1 MSPAD
6 PDASPILVIGNG
18 RSGTTLL
25 RMMLCA
31 HPRIHLTQEASFWL
45 WEPQWRGRSAPDWL
59 GFYVGGFSYRWLRQ
73 DPRPLLAGL
82 PAPFGMQHRRDF
94 YRAVMKARAAEH
106 GKPRFGDKTPGHSAN
121 LARVFE
127 DFPDARVIRMV
138 RDPRWT
144 VRSMGRMPWSTANLV
159 AASLLCRMEHK
170 QVAPFRDRILEV
182 KLEELLAEP
191 RTTMERVLEFV
202 GEGWS
207 DQVLDH
213 AAHAPDDLPPVPW
226 FQAASGPR
234 ESKRPYAAFGSL
246 ELRLTEFLNRR
257 AMRDHGYV
265 RQEVEREPGR
275 LRMFN
280 PQAAAGAALVRGAAR
295 LRPLPLDRG
304 PDAEAGEAPG
314 RLRGSPVQG
323 AGPAPES
330 PGLGPLPRLRD
341 AGPSAPAR
349 GLGGGAA

>member
-275 LRMFN
+275 LRLVLRWFAELPGCVRFLWIAGQMLKLAKRPGGSEDPRSKELGRRLN
-280 PQAAAGAALVRGAAR
+280 PPAWDLYPDFEMPDPP
-295 LRPLPLDRG
+295 PLPEG
-304 PDAEAGEAPG
+304 WEEA
-314 RLRGSPVQG
+314 L
-323 AGPAPES
+323 PE
-330 PGLGPLPRLRD
+330 G
-341 AGPSAPAR
+341 
-349 GLGGGAA
+349 